1 MPGDA
6 AGWGGEDRNVS
17 YLDLLGDTYAAVRL
31 TYL

>member
-17 YLDLLGDTYAAVRL
+17 YSDLHGNGGKVTFGL
-31 TYL
+31 T